1 MKRKLTAAAAA
12 FMSLCVVL
20 TGSFCN
26 AYAVRAETAGTE
38 EASGASE
45 DSGYHFVLEKSGV
58 IFDLPEEFKSL
69 KGVILPGYD
78 MEAEPGSGLFVSSLT
93 YCAFT
98 REKYD
103 EQVQK
108 KEISEVDW
116 DFVYPRMVDFLII
129 YTLDDGRSLEDLT
142 PLLSEYGLPDKNI
155 KELGSVGDYSFFYA
169 LDPYADALDT
179 EFTFDEGFRED
190 YDAAV
195 KACGDLSWVQF
206 QEPEGGVPTAEEG
219 TGISFETTD
228 LDGNAVNAADIFG
241 AHKITMVNIWGT
253 FCGPCINEMPDL
265 EELNGRLGEK
275 DCAIIGVVCDVA
287 GKDDSAMIGTAKEI
301 IADTGVT
308 YLNLVPWE
316 SFAGDLPSQ
325 FVPTTYFIDSNGQVV
340 GDAAIGA
347 RGADEY
353 EALLDEVL
361 GE

>member
-1 MKRKLTAAAAA
+1 MQRKLAAAAAA

-20 TGSFCN
+20 TGSFCST
-26 AYAVRAETAGTE
+26 YAVRAETAGTE
-38 EASGASE
+38 EASEASE
-45 DSGYHFVLEKSGV
+45 DSGYRFELKKSG
-58 IFDLPEEFKSL
+58 
-69 KGVILPGYD
+69 
-78 MEAEPGSGLFVSSLT
+78 
-93 YCAFT
+93 
-98 REKYD
+98 
-103 EQVQK
+103 
-108 KEISEVDW
+108 
-116 DFVYPRMVDFLII
+116 
-129 YTLDDGRSLEDLT
+129 
-142 PLLSEYGLPDKNI
+142 
-155 KELGSVGDYSFFYA
+155 
-169 LDPYADALDT
+169 
-179 EFTFDEGFRED
+179 
-190 YDAAV
+190 AAV

-206 QEPEGGVPTAEEG
+206 QEPEGRVPMAEEG

-287 GKDDSAMIGTAKEI
+287 GKDYSAMIGTAKEI